1 MQYIIKKVQKF
12 IYIIYISKKNYN
24 NFLPSTK
31 IKNEKYN
38 YVIKL
43 QININNINI
52 VLISINNHSNLL
64 IQNLSNL

>member
-24 NFLPSTK
+24 NFLPSIK

-43 QININNINI
+43 QININN
-52 VLISINNHSNLL
+52 LL
-64 IQNLSNL
+64 